1 MRKESFFKWANPGL
15 FFFIFVLFLLQ
26 FQHKLKKHRWC
37 AWDSNPGP
45 QDGRHRRNHGA
56 MAATKEKRKLRVDN
70 NWLHFPW
77 DLGGARGSEAYTVK
91 SHFGEQLLHVK
102 KWPNYGHKTVCW
114 RPGCCW
120 LGLGPKNIGD
130 PNVGF
135 CSMMGRVK
143 LKTFSLMKRKLSYL
157 RKTNQN
163 AFITFVT
170 SIHLSHLLV

>member
-1 MRKESFFKWANPGL
+1 MIYVLWANPGL

-120 LGLGPKNIGD
+120 WGLGPKNIGD